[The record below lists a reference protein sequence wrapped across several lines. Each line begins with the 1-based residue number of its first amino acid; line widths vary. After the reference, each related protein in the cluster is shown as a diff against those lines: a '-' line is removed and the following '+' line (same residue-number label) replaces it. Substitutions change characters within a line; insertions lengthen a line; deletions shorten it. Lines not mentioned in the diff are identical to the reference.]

1 MARTPGSKNKLK
13 DGAAVKT
20 TRKKSLD
27 TKIKEANKKVED
39 LKAKLEAAEKDLK
52 DLEDQKVKEADKIK
66 LKEMVEASGIT
77 SEQFEEMMNKAKAE
91 QT

>member
-1 MARTPGSKNKLK
+1 MARTPGSKNKPK

-27 TKIKEANKKVED
+27 TKIKEATKKIED

-52 DLEDQKVKEADKIK
+52 DLEDQKEAEADKIK

-77 SEQFEEMMNKAKAE
+77 SEQFEAMMNKAKAE
-91 QT
+91 QA

>member
-1 MARTPGSKNKLK
+1 MARTPGSKNKPK

-27 TKIKEANKKVED
+27 TKIKEANKKIED

-52 DLEDQKVKEADKIK
+52 DLEDQKATEEEQNKAAEVAKKSGIPADK
-66 LKEMVEASGIT
+66 L
-77 SEQFEEMMNKAKAE
+77 EELINNYKAE
-91 QT
+91 QA

>member
-1 MARTPGSKNKLK
+1 MARTPGSKNKPK

-20 TRKKSLD
+20 TRKRSLD
-27 TKIKEANKKVED
+27 AKIKEANKKVED

-91 QT
+91 QA

>member
-39 LKAKLEAAEKDLK
+39 LKEKLEAAEKDLK

-91 QT
+91 QA

>member
-1 MARTPGSKNKLK
+1 MARTPGSKNKPK

-27 TKIKEANKKVED
+27 TKIKEANKKIED

-52 DLEDQKVKEADKIK
+52 DLEDQKEAEADKIK

-77 SEQFEEMMNKAKAE
+77 SEQFEAMMNKAKAE
-91 QT
+91 QA

>member
-77 SEQFEEMMNKAKAE
+77 SEQFEEMMNKAKSE
-91 QT
+91 QA

>member
-1 MARTPGSKNKLK
+1 MARTPGSKNKPK

-27 TKIKEANKKVED
+27 TKIKEANKKIED
-39 LKAKLEAAEKDLK
+39 LKAKLEAAEKELK
-52 DLEDQKVKEADKIK
+52 DLEDQKEKEADKIK

-77 SEQFEEMMNKAKAE
+77 SEQFEEMMNKAKTE
-91 QT
+91 QA

>member
-1 MARTPGSKNKLK
+1 MARTPGSKNKPK

-20 TRKKSLD
+20 TRKQSLD
-27 TKIKEANKKVED
+27 AKIKAATKKVED

-52 DLEDQKVKEADKIK
+52 DLEDQKAAEADKIK

-77 SEQFEEMMNKAKAE
+77 SEQFEAMMNKAKAE
-91 QT
+91 QA

>member
-1 MARTPGSKNKLK
+1 MARTPGSKNKPK

-27 TKIKEANKKVED
+27 TKIKEANKKIED

-52 DLEDQKVKEADKIK
+52 DLEDQKETEADKIK

-91 QT
+91 QA

>member
-1 MARTPGSKNKLK
+1 MARTPGSKNKPK

-91 QT
+91 QA